1 MYRIHQIKLKLG
13 ESTDCLPQKIL
24 KLIGN
29 RELLISEWHI
39 VKESIDARDKK
50 HIRLVYSVDFTA
62 VYKKNPKKQ
71 ARLAANPKLKLEEAP
86 NLVYVPAVYE
96 GETCAAE
103 DENRT
108 EEPSTP
114 QSFHENRSGIKE
126 NENRAEEP
134 LPPAR
139 QALKPE
145 RKLQQDRAE
154 EPLLPAR
161 QNAKP
166 EQKLQQDKNLP
177 TSQTETPQLRSEMP
191 EPLPSARVLR
201 DRPIIVGF
209 GPAGMFA
216 ALILAQ
222 AGLRPLVLE
231 RGQEVDA
238 RTASVERFWREGTLN
253 EQSNVQFGEGGAG
266 TFSDGKLTT
275 GIKDARIRK
284 VLEEFVAAGAPKEIL
299 YKQKPHIG
307 TDVLRLVV
315 KNIREEIKRL
325 GGEVRFHT
333 LVEDL
338 RVEDGR
344 VSGVICAQ
352 DGAETDHE
360 SGAQPQEQNCGDLAP
375 KLAQNSEDSRG
386 ARAFQDTQ
394 LPANGHGDLAPQLA
408 QNSEDSCGAHA
419 FQDTQLPANGRGDL
433 APKLAQNSED
443 SRGAR
448 AFQDMQPPA
457 NGHGDL
463 APKLAQNS
471 EDSRGIPTRCI
482 PCQTVIFAMGHSARD
497 TFRRLRARG
506 IAMSQKPFSVG
517 VRIEHPQ
524 DMIDIA
530 QYGAPGRELGLP
542 PADYKLSWRC
552 ENGRGVY
559 TFCMCPGGKVVIA
572 SSQAGGVVTNG
583 MSYHDRASGIAN
595 SALLCDVRTSDFGS
609 DDVLAGV
616 IFQEKLEHQAFL
628 AGGSSY
634 APPRCT
640 WGELRNGQ
648 APQVESCL
656 PNFAVAALREAMPHL
671 GRKLHGFD
679 NPDAMVTA
687 VETRS
692 SSPVRFARNADYEG
706 ACSAVAGT
714 ARSKLAGTP
723 HHAADAV
730 MLDTATQETGISTNA
745 PHHVADAV
753 MLDTATQETGILTN
767 APHHPA
773 DAAPCENSMPTV
785 GNATKPADVKTL
797 IGFYPCGEGAGYA
810 GGIMSAAVDGIRI
823 AETII
828 RKWKPLYL

>member
-39 VKESIDARDKK
+39 VKESIDARDNK

-86 NLVYVPAVYE
+86 NLAYVPAVYE
-96 GETCAAE
+96 GETCASE
-103 DENRT
+103 DENRV

-114 QSFHENRSGIKE
+114 RSFRENRSGIKE

-177 TSQTETPQLRSEMP
+177 TSQTETPQPRSGMP

-325 GGEVRFHT
+325 GGEVRFNT

-375 KLAQNSEDSRG
+375 KLAQNSEDGRG
-386 ARAFQDTQ
+386 AR
-394 LPANGHGDLAPQLA
+394 
-408 QNSEDSCGAHA
+408 A

-433 APKLAQNSED
+433 APQNAQKAED
-443 SRGAR
+443 GC
-448 AFQDMQPPA
+448 
-457 NGHGDL
+457 
-463 APKLAQNS
+463 
-471 EDSRGIPTRCI
+471 GIPTRCI
-482 PCQTVIFAMGHSARD
+482 PCQTLIFAMGHSARD

-524 DMIDIA
+524 DLIDIA

-671 GRKLHGFD
+671 GRKLQGFD
-679 NPDAMVTA
+679 NSDAMVTA

-714 ARSKLAGTP
+714 ARSKFAGTP
-723 HHAADAV
+723 HYAADTV

-745 PHHVADAV
+745 PHYPADAV
-753 MLDTATQETGILTN
+753 MLDAAMQETGISTN
-767 APHHPA
+767 APHYAA
-773 DAAPCENSMPTV
+773 DAAPCDNSMPTV
-785 GNATKPADVKTL
+785 GNVTEPADGKTL

-810 GGIMSAAVDGIRI
+810 GGIMSAAVDGIRV

>member
-86 NLVYVPAVYE
+86 NLAYVPAVYE

-103 DENRT
+103 DENRA

-114 QSFHENRSGIKE
+114 RSFRENRSGIKE

-166 EQKLQQDKNLP
+166 ERKLQQDKNLP
-177 TSQTETPQLRSEMP
+177 TSQTEMPQPRSGMP

-325 GGEVRFHT
+325 GGEVRFNT

-394 LPANGHGDLAPQLA
+394 PPANGGGDLAPQNA
-408 QNSEDSCGAHA
+408 QKSE
-419 FQDTQLPANGRGDL
+419 NGC
-433 APKLAQNSED
+433 
-443 SRGAR
+443 
-448 AFQDMQPPA
+448 
-457 NGHGDL
+457 
-463 APKLAQNS
+463 
-471 EDSRGIPTRCI
+471 GIPTRCL

-671 GRKLHGFD
+671 GRKLQGFD

-706 ACSAVAGT
+706 ICSAAAGT
-714 ARSKLAGTP
+714 ARSKFAGTP
-723 HHAADAV
+723 HYAADAV

-745 PHHVADAV
+745 PHYA
-753 MLDTATQETGILTN
+753 
-767 APHHPA
+767 A
-773 DAAPCENSMPTV
+773 DAAPCDNSMPTV
-785 GNATKPADVKTL
+785 GNETEPADGKTL

-810 GGIMSAAVDGIRI
+810 GGIMSAAVDGIRV

>member
-86 NLVYVPAVYE
+86 NLAYVPAVYE
-96 GETCAAE
+96 GEMCASE
-103 DENRT
+103 DENRV

-114 QSFHENRSGIKE
+114 RSFRENRSGIKE

-166 EQKLQQDKNLP
+166 ERKLQQDKNLP
-177 TSQTETPQLRSEMP
+177 TSQTETPQPRSGMP

-375 KLAQNSEDSRG
+375 
-386 ARAFQDTQ
+386 
-394 LPANGHGDLAPQLA
+394 QLA
-408 QNSEDSCGAHA
+408 QN
-419 FQDTQLPANGRGDL
+419 
-433 APKLAQNSED
+433 
-443 SRGAR
+443 
-448 AFQDMQPPA
+448 
-457 NGHGDL
+457 
-463 APKLAQNS
+463 
-471 EDSRGIPTRCI
+471 
-482 PCQTVIFAMGHSARD
+482 
-497 TFRRLRARG
+497 
-506 IAMSQKPFSVG
+506 
-517 VRIEHPQ
+517 
-524 DMIDIA
+524 
-530 QYGAPGRELGLP
+530 
-542 PADYKLSWRC
+542 
-552 ENGRGVY
+552 
-559 TFCMCPGGKVVIA
+559 
-572 SSQAGGVVTNG
+572 
-583 MSYHDRASGIAN
+583 
-595 SALLCDVRTSDFGS
+595 
-609 DDVLAGV
+609 
-616 IFQEKLEHQAFL
+616 
-628 AGGSSY
+628 
-634 APPRCT
+634 
-640 WGELRNGQ
+640 
-648 APQVESCL
+648 
-656 PNFAVAALREAMPHL
+656 FAVYARVALR
-671 GRKLHGFD
+671 
-679 NPDAMVTA
+679 
-687 VETRS
+687 
-692 SSPVRFARNADYEG
+692 
-706 ACSAVAGT
+706 
-714 ARSKLAGTP
+714 
-723 HHAADAV
+723 
-730 MLDTATQETGISTNA
+730 
-745 PHHVADAV
+745 
-753 MLDTATQETGILTN
+753 
-767 APHHPA
+767 
-773 DAAPCENSMPTV
+773 
-785 GNATKPADVKTL
+785 
-797 IGFYPCGEGAGYA
+797 
-810 GGIMSAAVDGIRI
+810 
-823 AETII
+823 
-828 RKWKPLYL
+828 

>member
-103 DENRT
+103 DENRA

-114 QSFHENRSGIKE
+114 RSFHENRSGIKE

-145 RKLQQDRAE
+145 RKLQQD
-154 EPLLPAR
+154 
-161 QNAKP
+161 
-166 EQKLQQDKNLP
+166 KNLP
-177 TSQTETPQLRSEMP
+177 TSQTETPQPRSGMP

-275 GIKDARIRK
+275 GIKDVRIRK
-284 VLEEFVAAGAPKEIL
+284 VLEEFVAAGAPKEII

-325 GGEVRFHT
+325 GGEVRFNT

-394 LPANGHGDLAPQLA
+394 PPANGGGDLAPQNA
-408 QNSEDSCGAHA
+408 QKSE
-419 FQDTQLPANGRGDL
+419 NGC
-433 APKLAQNSED
+433 
-443 SRGAR
+443 
-448 AFQDMQPPA
+448 
-457 NGHGDL
+457 
-463 APKLAQNS
+463 
-471 EDSRGIPTRCI
+471 GIPTRCI

-679 NPDAMVTA
+679 SPDVMVTA

-714 ARSKLAGTP
+714 ARSKFAGTP
-723 HHAADAV
+723 HYAADTV
-730 MLDTATQETGISTNA
+730 MLDTATHETGISTNAPHHPANAVMLDAAMQETGISTNA
-745 PHHVADAV
+745 PHYAADAV
-753 MLDTATQETGILTN
+753 
-767 APHHPA
+767 
-773 DAAPCENSMPTV
+773 PCENSMTTV
-785 GNATKPADVKTL
+785 GNVTEPADGKTL

-810 GGIMSAAVDGIRI
+810 GGIMSAAVDGIRV

>member
-103 DENRT
+103 DENRA

-114 QSFHENRSGIKE
+114 RSFHENRSGIKE

-145 RKLQQDRAE
+145 RKLQQD
-154 EPLLPAR
+154 
-161 QNAKP
+161 
-166 EQKLQQDKNLP
+166 KNLP
-177 TSQTETPQLRSEMP
+177 TSQTETPQPRSGMP

-275 GIKDARIRK
+275 GIKDVRIRK
-284 VLEEFVAAGAPKEIL
+284 VLEEFVAAGAPKEII

-325 GGEVRFHT
+325 GGEVRFNT

-360 SGAQPQEQNCGDLAP
+360 SGAQPQEQNC
-375 KLAQNSEDSRG
+375 
-386 ARAFQDTQ
+386 
-394 LPANGHGDLAPQLA
+394 
-408 QNSEDSCGAHA
+408 
-419 FQDTQLPANGRGDL
+419 
-433 APKLAQNSED
+433 
-443 SRGAR
+443 
-448 AFQDMQPPA
+448 
-457 NGHGDL
+457 GDL

-679 NPDAMVTA
+679 SPDAMVTA

-706 ACSAVAGT
+706 ACSAAAGT

-723 HHAADAV
+723 HYAADAV
-730 MLDTATQETGISTNA
+730 MLDASTQETGISTNA
-745 PHHVADAV
+745 PHYAADAV
-753 MLDTATQETGILTN
+753 
-767 APHHPA
+767 
-773 DAAPCENSMPTV
+773 PCENSMTTV
-785 GNATKPADVKTL
+785 GNVTGPADAKTL

>member
-86 NLVYVPAVYE
+86 NLAYLPAVYE
-96 GETCAAE
+96 GETCASE
-103 DENRT
+103 DENRV

-114 QSFHENRSGIKE
+114 RSFRENRSGIKE

-177 TSQTETPQLRSEMP
+177 TSQTETPQPRSGMP

-325 GGEVRFHT
+325 GGEVRFNT

-394 LPANGHGDLAPQLA
+394 MPANGGGDLASQLA

-419 FQDTQLPANGRGDL
+419 FQDTQPPANGGGDL
-433 APKLAQNSED
+433 APQNAQKSE
-443 SRGAR
+443 
-448 AFQDMQPPA
+448 
-457 NGHGDL
+457 NGCD
-463 APKLAQNS
+463 
-471 EDSRGIPTRCI
+471 IPTRCL

-671 GRKLHGFD
+671 GRKLQGFD

-714 ARSKLAGTP
+714 ARSKFAGTP
-723 HHAADAV
+723 HHPADAV

-745 PHHVADAV
+745 PHYPADAV
-753 MLDTATQETGILTN
+753 MLDTAMHETGISTN
-767 APHHPA
+767 APHYAA
-773 DAAPCENSMPTV
+773 DAAPCDNSMPTV
-785 GNATKPADVKTL
+785 GNETEPADGKTL

>member
-86 NLVYVPAVYE
+86 NLAYVPAVYE
-96 GETCAAE
+96 GEMCASE
-103 DENRT
+103 DENRV

-114 QSFHENRSGIKE
+114 RSFRENRSGIKE

-325 GGEVRFHT
+325 GGEVRFNT

-394 LPANGHGDLAPQLA
+394 PPANGGGDLAPQNA
-408 QNSEDSCGAHA
+408 QKSE
-419 FQDTQLPANGRGDL
+419 NGC
-433 APKLAQNSED
+433 
-443 SRGAR
+443 
-448 AFQDMQPPA
+448 
-457 NGHGDL
+457 
-463 APKLAQNS
+463 
-471 EDSRGIPTRCI
+471 GIPTRCI

-671 GRKLHGFD
+671 GRKLQGFD
-679 NPDAMVTA
+679 NSDAMVTA

-706 ACSAVAGT
+706 TCSAAAGT
-714 ARSKLAGTP
+714 ARSKFAGTPHYAADAVMLDAPTPETGISTNAP

-730 MLDTATQETGISTNA
+730 MLDAAMQETGISTNA
-745 PHHVADAV
+745 PHYA
-753 MLDTATQETGILTN
+753 
-767 APHHPA
+767 A
-773 DAAPCENSMPTV
+773 DAAPCDNSMPTV
-785 GNATKPADVKTL
+785 GNETGPADAKTL

>member
-86 NLVYVPAVYE
+86 NLAYVPAVYE
-96 GETCAAE
+96 GETCASE
-103 DENRT
+103 DENRV

-114 QSFHENRSGIKE
+114 RSFRENRSGIKE

-177 TSQTETPQLRSEMP
+177 TSQTETPQPRSGMP

-325 GGEVRFHT
+325 GGEVRFNT

-394 LPANGHGDLAPQLA
+394 MPANGGGDLASQLA

-419 FQDTQLPANGRGDL
+419 FQDTQ
-433 APKLAQNSED
+433 
-443 SRGAR
+443 
-448 AFQDMQPPA
+448 PPA
-457 NGHGDL
+457 NGGGAL
-463 APKLAQNS
+463 VPKLAQNS

-679 NPDAMVTA
+679 SPDAMVTA

-706 ACSAVAGT
+706 ICSAAAGT
-714 ARSKLAGTP
+714 ARSKFAGTP
-723 HHAADAV
+723 HYAADAV
-730 MLDTATQETGISTNA
+730 MLDASTQETGISTNA
-745 PHHVADAV
+745 PHHPADAV
-753 MLDTATQETGILTN
+753 MLDAAMHETGISTN
-767 APHHPA
+767 APHYAA
-773 DAAPCENSMPTV
+773 DAVPCENSMTTV
-785 GNATKPADVKTL
+785 GNETEPADGKTL

>member
-86 NLVYVPAVYE
+86 NLAYVPAVYE
-96 GETCAAE
+96 GEACASK
-103 DENRT
+103 DENRA
-108 EEPSTP
+108 
-114 QSFHENRSGIKE
+114 KE
-126 NENRAEEP
+126 
-134 LPPAR
+134 
-139 QALKPE
+139 
-145 RKLQQDRAE
+145 
-154 EPLLPAR
+154 
-161 QNAKP
+161 
-166 EQKLQQDKNLP
+166 
-177 TSQTETPQLRSEMP
+177 T
-191 EPLPSARVLR
+191 LPSARVLR

-325 GGEVRFHT
+325 GGEVRFNT

-352 DGAETDHE
+352 GGAETDHE
-360 SGAQPQEQNCGDLAP
+360 SGAQPQEQNCGGLAP

-408 QNSEDSCGAHA
+408 QNSEDSRGAHA
-419 FQDTQLPANGRGDL
+419 FQDTQPPANGGGDL
-433 APKLAQNSED
+433 APQNAQKSE
-443 SRGAR
+443 
-448 AFQDMQPPA
+448 
-457 NGHGDL
+457 NGC
-463 APKLAQNS
+463 
-471 EDSRGIPTRCI
+471 GIPTRCI

-497 TFRRLRARG
+497 TFRRLHARG
-506 IAMSQKPFSVG
+506 IAMTQKPFSVG

-671 GRKLHGFD
+671 GRKLQGFD

-723 HHAADAV
+723 HYAADAV

-745 PHHVADAV
+745 PHY
-753 MLDTATQETGILTN
+753 
-767 APHHPA
+767 PA
-773 DAAPCENSMPTV
+773 DAAPCDNSMPTV
-785 GNATKPADVKTL
+785 GNETEPADGKTL

>member
-86 NLVYVPAVYE
+86 NLAYVPAVYE
-96 GETCAAE
+96 GEMCASE
-103 DENRT
+103 DENRV

-114 QSFHENRSGIKE
+114 RSFRENRSGIKE

-145 RKLQQDRAE
+145 RKLQQD
-154 EPLLPAR
+154 
-161 QNAKP
+161 
-166 EQKLQQDKNLP
+166 KNLP
-177 TSQTETPQLRSEMP
+177 TSQTETPQPRSGMP

-315 KNIREEIKRL
+315 KNIRKEIKRL
-325 GGEVRFHT
+325 GGEVRFNT

-360 SGAQPQEQNCGDLAP
+360 SGAQPQEQNCGALV
-375 KLAQNSEDSRG
+375 
-386 ARAFQDTQ
+386 
-394 LPANGHGDLAPQLA
+394 
-408 QNSEDSCGAHA
+408 
-419 FQDTQLPANGRGDL
+419 
-433 APKLAQNSED
+433 
-443 SRGAR
+443 
-448 AFQDMQPPA
+448 
-457 NGHGDL
+457 
-463 APKLAQNS
+463 PKLAQNS

-671 GRKLHGFD
+671 GRKLQGFD
-679 NPDAMVTA
+679 NSDAMVTA

-714 ARSKLAGTP
+714 ARSKFAGTP

-745 PHHVADAV
+745 PHYAADAV
-753 MLDTATQETGILTN
+753 
-767 APHHPA
+767 
-773 DAAPCENSMPTV
+773 PCENSMTTV
-785 GNATKPADVKTL
+785 GNVTEPADGKTL

-810 GGIMSAAVDGIRI
+810 GGIMSAAVDGIRV

>member
-86 NLVYVPAVYE
+86 NLAYVPAVYE

-103 DENRT
+103 DENRA

-114 QSFHENRSGIKE
+114 RSFRENRSGIKE

-154 EPLLPAR
+154 EPLPPARQALKPERKLQQDRAEEPLLPAR

-166 EQKLQQDKNLP
+166 ERKLQQDKNLP
-177 TSQTETPQLRSEMP
+177 TSQTEMPQPRSGMP

-266 TFSDGKLTT
+266 TFIDGKLTT

-325 GGEVRFHT
+325 GGEVRFNT

-394 LPANGHGDLAPQLA
+394 PPANGGGDLAPQNA
-408 QNSEDSCGAHA
+408 QKSE
-419 FQDTQLPANGRGDL
+419 NGC
-433 APKLAQNSED
+433 
-443 SRGAR
+443 
-448 AFQDMQPPA
+448 
-457 NGHGDL
+457 
-463 APKLAQNS
+463 
-471 EDSRGIPTRCI
+471 GIPTRCL

-530 QYGAPGRELGLP
+530 Q
-542 PADYKLSWRC
+542 
-552 ENGRGVY
+552 
-559 TFCMCPGGKVVIA
+559 
-572 SSQAGGVVTNG
+572 
-583 MSYHDRASGIAN
+583 
-595 SALLCDVRTSDFGS
+595 
-609 DDVLAGV
+609 
-616 IFQEKLEHQAFL
+616 
-628 AGGSSY
+628 
-634 APPRCT
+634 
-640 WGELRNGQ
+640 
-648 APQVESCL
+648 
-656 PNFAVAALREAMPHL
+656 
-671 GRKLHGFD
+671 
-679 NPDAMVTA
+679 
-687 VETRS
+687 
-692 SSPVRFARNADYEG
+692 
-706 ACSAVAGT
+706 
-714 ARSKLAGTP
+714 
-723 HHAADAV
+723 
-730 MLDTATQETGISTNA
+730 
-745 PHHVADAV
+745 
-753 MLDTATQETGILTN
+753 
-767 APHHPA
+767 
-773 DAAPCENSMPTV
+773 
-785 GNATKPADVKTL
+785 
-797 IGFYPCGEGAGYA
+797 
-810 GGIMSAAVDGIRI
+810 
-823 AETII
+823 
-828 RKWKPLYL
+828 

>member
-86 NLVYVPAVYE
+86 NLAYVPAVYE
-96 GETCAAE
+96 GETCASE

-166 EQKLQQDKNLP
+166 ERKLQQDKNLP
-177 TSQTETPQLRSEMP
+177 TSQTEMPQPRSGMP

-325 GGEVRFHT
+325 GGEVRFNT

-360 SGAQPQEQNCGDLAP
+360 SGAQPQEQNCGALVP

-394 LPANGHGDLAPQLA
+394 LPANGHGDLAPQNA
-408 QNSEDSCGAHA
+408 QKSEDG
-419 FQDTQLPANGRGDL
+419 
-433 APKLAQNSED
+433 
-443 SRGAR
+443 RGAR
-448 AFQDMQPPA
+448 AFQDTQPPA
-457 NGHGDL
+457 NGRGDL

-679 NPDAMVTA
+679 SPDAMVTA

-706 ACSAVAGT
+706 ACSAAAGT

-723 HHAADAV
+723 HYAADAV
-730 MLDTATQETGISTNA
+730 MLDASTQETGISTNA
-745 PHHVADAV
+745 PHYAADAV
-753 MLDTATQETGILTN
+753 MLDTATHETSISTN
-767 APHHPA
+767 APHYVA
-773 DAAPCENSMPTV
+773 DAVMLDAATHETGISTNAPHYAADAVPCENSMTTV
-785 GNATKPADVKTL
+785 GNVTEPADGKTL

-810 GGIMSAAVDGIRI
+810 GGIMSAAVDGIRV

>member
-86 NLVYVPAVYE
+86 NLAYVPAVYE

-103 DENRT
+103 DENRA

-114 QSFHENRSGIKE
+114 RSFRENRSGIKE

-177 TSQTETPQLRSEMP
+177 TSQTETPQPRSGMP

-275 GIKDARIRK
+275 GIKDVRIRK

-386 ARAFQDTQ
+386 ARAFQNTQ

-419 FQDTQLPANGRGDL
+419 FQDTQPPANGGGDL
-433 APKLAQNSED
+433 APQNAQKSE
-443 SRGAR
+443 
-448 AFQDMQPPA
+448 
-457 NGHGDL
+457 NGC
-463 APKLAQNS
+463 
-471 EDSRGIPTRCI
+471 GIPTRCI

-530 QYGAPGRELGLP
+530 QYGAPRRELGLP

-671 GRKLHGFD
+671 GRKLQGFD

-706 ACSAVAGT
+706 ACSAAAGT
-714 ARSKLAGTP
+714 ARSKFAGTP
-723 HHAADAV
+723 HYAADTV
-730 MLDTATQETGISTNA
+730 MLDAPTPETGIS
-745 PHHVADAV
+745 
-753 MLDTATQETGILTN
+753 TN

-773 DAAPCENSMPTV
+773 DAAPCDNSMPTV
-785 GNATKPADVKTL
+785 GNETEPADGKTL

>member
-86 NLVYVPAVYE
+86 NLAYVPAVYE
-96 GETCAAE
+96 GETCASK
-103 DENRT
+103 DENRA

-114 QSFHENRSGIKE
+114 RSFHENRSGIKE

-177 TSQTETPQLRSEMP
+177 TSQTETPQPRSGMP

-275 GIKDARIRK
+275 GIKDVRIRK

-325 GGEVRFHT
+325 GGEVRFNT

-394 LPANGHGDLAPQLA
+394 LPANGRGDLAPQ
-408 QNSEDSCGAHA
+408 
-419 FQDTQLPANGRGDL
+419 
-433 APKLAQNSED
+433 LAQNSED

-448 AFQDMQPPA
+448 AFQDTQPPA
-457 NGHGDL
+457 NGGGDL
-463 APKLAQNS
+463 APQNAQKS
-471 EDSRGIPTRCI
+471 ENGCGIPTRCI

-679 NPDAMVTA
+679 SPDAMVTA

-706 ACSAVAGT
+706 TCSAAAGT
-714 ARSKLAGTP
+714 ARSKFAGTP
-723 HHAADAV
+723 HYAADAV
-730 MLDTATQETGISTNA
+730 MLDASTHETGISTNA
-745 PHHVADAV
+745 PHYAADAV
-753 MLDTATQETGILTN
+753 
-767 APHHPA
+767 
-773 DAAPCENSMPTV
+773 PCENSMTTV
-785 GNATKPADVKTL
+785 GNVTGPADAKTL

-810 GGIMSAAVDGIRI
+810 GGIMSAAVDGIRV

>member
-86 NLVYVPAVYE
+86 NLAYVPAVYE
-96 GETCAAE
+96 GETCASE
-103 DENRT
+103 DENRV

-114 QSFHENRSGIKE
+114 RSFRENRSGIKE

-166 EQKLQQDKNLP
+166 ERKLQQDKNLP
-177 TSQTETPQLRSEMP
+177 TSQTETPQPRSGMP

-375 KLAQNSEDSRG
+375 QLAQNSEDSCG

-394 LPANGHGDLAPQLA
+394 LPANGHGDLAPQNA
-408 QNSEDSCGAHA
+408 QKAEDSC
-419 FQDTQLPANGRGDL
+419 
-433 APKLAQNSED
+433 
-443 SRGAR
+443 
-448 AFQDMQPPA
+448 
-457 NGHGDL
+457 
-463 APKLAQNS
+463 
-471 EDSRGIPTRCI
+471 GIPTRCI

-656 PNFAVAALREAMPHL
+656 PNFAVVALREAMPHL
-671 GRKLHGFD
+671 GRKLQGFD

-714 ARSKLAGTP
+714 ARSKFAGTP
-723 HHAADAV
+723 HYAADAV
-730 MLDTATQETGISTNA
+730 MLDASTQETGISTNA
-745 PHHVADAV
+745 PHYAADAV
-753 MLDTATQETGILTN
+753 
-767 APHHPA
+767 
-773 DAAPCENSMPTV
+773 PCENSMTTV
-785 GNATKPADVKTL
+785 GNVTEPADGKTL

-810 GGIMSAAVDGIRI
+810 GGIMSAAVDGIRV

>member
-86 NLVYVPAVYE
+86 NLAYVPAVYE
-96 GETCAAE
+96 GETCASE
-103 DENRT
+103 DENRV

-114 QSFHENRSGIKE
+114 RSFRENRSGIKE

-145 RKLQQDRAE
+145 RKLQQD
-154 EPLLPAR
+154 
-161 QNAKP
+161 
-166 EQKLQQDKNLP
+166 KNLP
-177 TSQTETPQLRSEMP
+177 TSQTETPQPRSGMP

-375 KLAQNSEDSRG
+375 QLAQNSEDSCG

-394 LPANGHGDLAPQLA
+394 LPANGHGDLAPQNA
-408 QNSEDSCGAHA
+408 QKAEDSC
-419 FQDTQLPANGRGDL
+419 
-433 APKLAQNSED
+433 
-443 SRGAR
+443 
-448 AFQDMQPPA
+448 
-457 NGHGDL
+457 
-463 APKLAQNS
+463 
-471 EDSRGIPTRCI
+471 GIPTRCI

-656 PNFAVAALREAMPHL
+656 PNFAVVALREAMPHL
-671 GRKLHGFD
+671 GRKLQGFD

-714 ARSKLAGTP
+714 ARSKFAGTP
-723 HHAADAV
+723 HYAADAV
-730 MLDTATQETGISTNA
+730 MLDASTQETGISTNA
-745 PHHVADAV
+745 PHHLANAV
-753 MLDTATQETGILTN
+753 MLDAAMQETGISTN
-767 APHHPA
+767 APHYAA
-773 DAAPCENSMPTV
+773 DAVPCENSMTTV
-785 GNATKPADVKTL
+785 GNVTEPADGKTL

-810 GGIMSAAVDGIRI
+810 GGIMSAAVDGIRV

>member
-86 NLVYVPAVYE
+86 NLAYVPAVYE
-96 GETCAAE
+96 GEMCASE
-103 DENRT
+103 DENRV

-114 QSFHENRSGIKE
+114 RSFRENRSGIKE

-145 RKLQQDRAE
+145 RKLQQD
-154 EPLLPAR
+154 
-161 QNAKP
+161 
-166 EQKLQQDKNLP
+166 KNLP
-177 TSQTETPQLRSEMP
+177 TSQTETPQPRSGMP

-325 GGEVRFHT
+325 GGEVRFNT

-386 ARAFQDTQ
+386 A
-394 LPANGHGDLAPQLA
+394 
-408 QNSEDSCGAHA
+408 
-419 FQDTQLPANGRGDL
+419 
-433 APKLAQNSED
+433 
-443 SRGAR
+443 
-448 AFQDMQPPA
+448 
-457 NGHGDL
+457 
-463 APKLAQNS
+463 
-471 EDSRGIPTRCI
+471 PTRCI

-706 ACSAVAGT
+706 ICSAAAGT
-714 ARSKLAGTP
+714 ARSKFAGRP
-723 HHAADAV
+723 HHPADAV
-730 MLDTATQETGISTNA
+730 MLDTATHETGISTNA
-745 PHHVADAV
+745 PHYAADAV
-753 MLDTATQETGILTN
+753 
-767 APHHPA
+767 
-773 DAAPCENSMPTV
+773 PCENSMTTV
-785 GNATKPADVKTL
+785 GNVTGPADGKTL

>member
-86 NLVYVPAVYE
+86 NLAYVPAVYE

-103 DENRT
+103 DENRA

-114 QSFHENRSGIKE
+114 RSFRENRSGIKE

-166 EQKLQQDKNLP
+166 ERKLQQDKNLP
-177 TSQTETPQLRSEMP
+177 TSQTEMPQPRSGMP

-325 GGEVRFHT
+325 GGEVRFNT

-394 LPANGHGDLAPQLA
+394 PPANGGGDLAPQNA
-408 QNSEDSCGAHA
+408 QKSE
-419 FQDTQLPANGRGDL
+419 NGC
-433 APKLAQNSED
+433 
-443 SRGAR
+443 
-448 AFQDMQPPA
+448 
-457 NGHGDL
+457 
-463 APKLAQNS
+463 
-471 EDSRGIPTRCI
+471 GIPTRCL

-671 GRKLHGFD
+671 GRKLQGFD

-706 ACSAVAGT
+706 ACSAAAGT
-714 ARSKLAGTP
+714 ARSKFAGTPHYAADAVMLDASTRETGISTNAP

-730 MLDTATQETGISTNA
+730 MLDAAMPETGISTNA
-745 PHHVADAV
+745 PHYA
-753 MLDTATQETGILTN
+753 
-767 APHHPA
+767 A
-773 DAAPCENSMPTV
+773 DAAPCDNSMPTV
-785 GNATKPADVKTL
+785 GNETEPADGKTL

-810 GGIMSAAVDGIRI
+810 GGIMSAAVDGIRV

>member
-86 NLVYVPAVYE
+86 NLAYVPAVYE
-96 GETCAAE
+96 GEMCAAE
-103 DENRT
+103 DENRA

-114 QSFHENRSGIKE
+114 RSFRENRSGIKE
-126 NENRAEEP
+126 NENRAEEL
-134 LPPAR
+134 LPPA
-139 QALKPE
+139 QQNAKSE
-145 RKLQQDRAE
+145 QKLQQDRAE
-154 EPLLPAR
+154 EPLPPAR

-166 EQKLQQDKNLP
+166 ERKLQQDKNLP
-177 TSQTETPQLRSEMP
+177 TSQTETPQPRSGMP

-275 GIKDARIRK
+275 GIKDVRIRK
-284 VLEEFVAAGAPKEIL
+284 VLEEFVAAGAPKEII

-325 GGEVRFHT
+325 GGEVRFNT

-360 SGAQPQEQNCGDLAP
+360 SGAQPQEQNCGALVP

-386 ARAFQDTQ
+386 AR
-394 LPANGHGDLAPQLA
+394 
-408 QNSEDSCGAHA
+408 A

-443 SRGAR
+443 SRGAH
-448 AFQDMQPPA
+448 AFQDTQPPA
-457 NGHGDL
+457 NGGGDL
-463 APKLAQNS
+463 APQNAQKS
-471 EDSRGIPTRCI
+471 ENGCGIPTRCL

-671 GRKLHGFD
+671 GRKLQGFD

-714 ARSKLAGTP
+714 ARSKFAGTP
-723 HHAADAV
+723 HYAADAV
-730 MLDTATQETGISTNA
+730 MLDASTHETGIS
-745 PHHVADAV
+745 
-753 MLDTATQETGILTN
+753 TN

-773 DAAPCENSMPTV
+773 DAAPCDNSMPTV
-785 GNATKPADVKTL
+785 GNETEPADGKTL

-810 GGIMSAAVDGIRI
+810 GGIMSAAVDGIRV

>member
-86 NLVYVPAVYE
+86 NLAYVPAVYE
-96 GETCAAE
+96 GETCASE
-103 DENRT
+103 DENRV

-166 EQKLQQDKNLP
+166 ERKLQQDKNLP
-177 TSQTETPQLRSEMP
+177 TSQTEMPQPRSGMP

-315 KNIREEIKRL
+315 KNIRKEIKRL
-325 GGEVRFHT
+325 GGEVRFNT

-394 LPANGHGDLAPQLA
+394 LPANGHGDLAPQNA
-408 QNSEDSCGAHA
+408 QKSEDGRGARA
-419 FQDTQLPANGRGDL
+419 FQDTQPPANGRGDL

-443 SRGAR
+443 SRGAH
-448 AFQDMQPPA
+448 AFQDTQPPA
-457 NGHGDL
+457 NGGGDL
-463 APKLAQNS
+463 APQNAQKS
-471 EDSRGIPTRCI
+471 ENGCGIPTRCL

-706 ACSAVAGT
+706 ACSAAAGT
-714 ARSKLAGTP
+714 ARSKFAGTP
-723 HHAADAV
+723 HYAADAV
-730 MLDTATQETGISTNA
+730 MLDASTHETGISTNA
-745 PHHVADAV
+745 PHYAADAV
-753 MLDTATQETGILTN
+753 
-767 APHHPA
+767 
-773 DAAPCENSMPTV
+773 PCENSMTTV
-785 GNATKPADVKTL
+785 GNVTGPADAKTL

-810 GGIMSAAVDGIRI
+810 GGIMSAAVDGIRV